1 VKKILLV
8 GGAGFIGHNVA
19 LKLSKEKFD
28 VTIIDSFSVNNIEYL
43 NNNDVKRKD
52 LYISFIEERISKLK
66 NSNIKIINLDARK
79 RNELRDSIQ
88 KINPDTIIHFAGVA
102 HANRSNKDPFTTFDN
117 SFLTLEN
124 TLDVAKDLKCHLIYF
139 SSSMVYGNFNN
150 IKVTENHECNPLG
163 IYGALKFGGEK
174 LVIAYNQVFE
184 MPYTII
190 RPSALYGQRCIS
202 GRVGQLFIE
211 NAMTEKNILIN
222 GDGKEKLDFTYIQD
236 LIQGIKLVITKKES
250 LGEVFNLT
258 FGEGRS
264 LIDLAK
270 IVVKRFPNIQI
281 EYANRDKLMPIRG
294 SLSVE
299 KAKKLLGY
307 KPEYNIE
314 KGFNDY
320 ITWYQ
325 ER

>member
-1 VKKILLV
+1 MKKILLV

>member
-1 VKKILLV
+1 MYKW
-8 GGAGFIGHNVA
+8 
-19 LKLSKEKFD
+19 
-28 VTIIDSFSVNNIEYL
+28 
-43 NNNDVKRKD
+43 
-52 LYISFIEERISKLK
+52 
-66 NSNIKIINLDARK
+66 
-79 RNELRDSIQ
+79 Q
-88 KINPDTIIHFAGVA
+88 
-102 HANRSNKDPFTTFDN
+102 
-117 SFLTLEN
+117 
-124 TLDVAKDLKCHLIYF
+124 
-139 SSSMVYGNFNN
+139 
-150 IKVTENHECNPLG
+150 
-163 IYGALKFGGEK
+163 
-174 LVIAYNQVFE
+174 
-184 MPYTII
+184 
-190 RPSALYGQRCIS
+190 
-202 GRVGQLFIE
+202 IE
-211 NAMTEKNILIN
+211 NALSDKNILIN

-264 LIDLAK
+264 LIDLAN
-270 IVVKRFPNIQI
+270 IVVKRFPKIQI